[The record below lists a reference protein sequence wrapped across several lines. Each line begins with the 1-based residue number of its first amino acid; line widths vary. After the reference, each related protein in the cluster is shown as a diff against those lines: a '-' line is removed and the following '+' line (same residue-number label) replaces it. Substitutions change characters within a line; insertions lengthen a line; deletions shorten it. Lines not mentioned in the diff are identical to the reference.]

1 MTQVTV
7 PPVHVQGMR
16 VYWEDTDAGGVV
28 FYANYLKFF
37 ERARTEWLRRLGHS
51 QEAMRTS
58 ANGPSAAMF
67 VVTETQVKYLR
78 PARLDDWIEVDV
90 RVVRRGSASLD
101 IRQQALRGAELLA
114 VGSIRIGCVDPAT
127 LRPKRIPDEL
137 QQALDT
143 PGPENATSP

>member
-1 MTQVTV
+1 VNAV
-7 PPVHVQGMR
+7 DAPAVHVQGMR

-51 QEAMRTS
+51 QESMRT
-58 ANGPSAAMF
+58 AKDDRSAAMF
-67 VVTETQVKYLR
+67 VVTDTQVKYLR

-90 RVVRRGSASLD
+90 QVVRRGSASLD
-101 IRQQALRGAELLA
+101 IRQRALRGLELLA
-114 VGSIRIGCVDPAT
+114 VGSIRIGCVDPNT
-127 LRPKRIPDEL
+127 LRPRRIPDEL

-143 PGPENATSP
+143 QGRKNVTTP